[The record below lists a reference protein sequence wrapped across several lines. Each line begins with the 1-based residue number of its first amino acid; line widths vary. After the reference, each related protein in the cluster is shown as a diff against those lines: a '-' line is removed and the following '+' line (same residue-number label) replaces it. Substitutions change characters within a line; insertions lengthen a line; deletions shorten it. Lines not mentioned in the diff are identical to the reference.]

1 MGLDRRWPATNHQP
15 VAFGGNGRGHIE
27 LRRARMHP
35 TEAEPEP
42 DERTERQAITKIL
55 IRRLDT
61 TETTVCSN
69 STGN

>member
-1 MGLDRRWPATNHQP
+1 MD
-15 VAFGGNGRGHIE
+15 
-27 LRRARMHP
+27 P

-42 DERTERQAITKIL
+42 QDHHERPATGKIL

>member
-1 MGLDRRWPATNHQP
+1 MD
-15 VAFGGNGRGHIE
+15 
-27 LRRARMHP
+27 P

-42 DERTERQAITKIL
+42 EDRHERPAAGTIL

>member
-1 MGLDRRWPATNHQP
+1 MDPA
-15 VAFGGNGRGHIE
+15 
-27 LRRARMHP
+27 
-35 TEAEPEP
+35 EAEPEAQH
-42 DERTERQAITKIL
+42 EAERQATVKIL

>member
-1 MGLDRRWPATNHQP
+1 
-15 VAFGGNGRGHIE
+15 
-27 LRRARMHP
+27 MHP

-42 DERTERQAITKIL
+42 EDRNERQATTKIL
-55 IRRLDT
+55 IRKLDT

>member
-1 MGLDRRWPATNHQP
+1 
-15 VAFGGNGRGHIE
+15 
-27 LRRARMHP
+27 MHP

-42 DERTERQAITKIL
+42 EDQNERQAITKIL

>member
-1 MGLDRRWPATNHQP
+1 
-15 VAFGGNGRGHIE
+15 
-27 LRRARMHP
+27 MHP

-42 DERTERQAITKIL
+42 EDENERHASTKIL
-55 IRRLDT
+55 IRRLGT